1 MFRIGTLCLLV
12 EWLLSEKG
20 HFWKQFT
27 WSGMILFIIYWIVAL
42 AAGAA
47 GHGIGLNGHVYPYPF
62 LDVDMLGWQI
72 VIPNIILVLFEIYI
86 FSGYEILHLEK
97 IVDCLGRN
105 RERIRF
111 ERC

>member
-1 MFRIGTLCLLV
+1 MLFR
-12 EWLLSEKG
+12 S

-72 VIPNIILVLFEIYI
+72 VIPNVILVLSELWVYDRLWI
-86 FSGYEILHLEK
+86 FADQMLRRWEK
-97 IVDCLGRN
+97 KH
-105 RERIRF
+105 ERKI
-111 ERC
+111 